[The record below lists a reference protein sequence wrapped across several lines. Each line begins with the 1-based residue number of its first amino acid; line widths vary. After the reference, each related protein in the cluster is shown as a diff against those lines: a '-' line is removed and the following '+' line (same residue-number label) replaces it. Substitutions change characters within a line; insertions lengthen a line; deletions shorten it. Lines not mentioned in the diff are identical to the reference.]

1 MQTPRSPHSRESG
14 QAAVEAA
21 LTLPLTVF
29 LILGILQLFLMQQ
42 ARIMAEYAAFRATR
56 AGSVR
61 HGSCEAMTDAAI
73 LGVLPTFHSFLA
85 RNGVGLSAGQRLGQA
100 FGRRKGNAYTAA
112 LDGGHTG
119 AIVWIIRDSPVGFFA
134 NEDSDFD
141 EPRTPAQVDAM
152 RLETRVIFW
161 FPLKIP
167 FANWVIS
174 RMMLAHWGYMTYTSQ
189 NPLMLT
195 QRANWTQSPT
205 MTMSLE
211 SAIVAEMLNRVAS
224 EQYVIPIHASASL
237 RMMTPAQGQYFL
249 TKNCPPAPETL

>member
-1 MQTPRSPHSRESG
+1 MDTPRSPHSRESG

-29 LILGILQLFLMQQ
+29 LILGILQLFLMLQ

-73 LGVLPTFHSFLA
+73 LALLPTFHSYL
-85 RNGVGLSAGQRLGQA
+85 GGGLSLSPGQKLGMA
-100 FGRRKGNAYTAA
+100 FSKRKSNLYTPG
-112 LDGGHTG
+112 LDGPHDR
-119 AIVWIIRDSPVGFFA
+119 AIVWIIRDSPVGITA
-134 NEDSDFD
+134 NEDKDFD
-141 EPRTPAQVDAM
+141 EPRSSDEVDAN
-152 RLETRVIFW
+152 RLETRLVFW

-174 RMMLAHWGYMTYTSQ
+174 RMMLSYWGYMAYTAQ

-195 QRANWTQSPT
+195 QKANWTQSST

-211 SAIVAEMLNRVAS
+211 DDIVRELLLRVNSA
-224 EQYVIPIHASASL
+224 QYVIPIHASASL
-237 RMMTPAQGQYFL
+237 RMMTPAQGRYFL
-249 TKNCPPAPETL
+249 TQNCPPAPETL